1 MSMYLSIFTKTAG
14 ALALTVFLA
23 ASALEWTDKNTVIAS
38 GTVVAFGLLAALIG
52 GLIAVAWAFVGTPA
66 VTPVGK
72 ALRSAVQALLA
83 APIAG
88 VVIDSTNDFVDV
100 EKLIIPT
107 VFAVVIAFIVSFLAN
122 STPVPTTEAKPVG
135 ADFVGTS

>member
-1 MSMYLSIFTKTAG
+1 MYLSIFTKTAG

-23 ASALEWTDKNTVIAS
+23 AQTLDWSDQEKVIAS
-38 GTVVAFGLLAALIG
+38 ATIVAFGLLAAGIG

-72 ALRSAVQALLA
+72 ALRSAVQALLGL
-83 APIAG
+83 PIAG
-88 VVIDSTNDFVDV
+88 AVITSMSDFVTV
-100 EKLIIPT
+100 QKLLVPT
-107 VFAVVIAFIVSFLAN
+107 VAAVILAFLVSYLSN
-122 STPVPTTEAKPVG
+122 LNPVPTSEAKPVG